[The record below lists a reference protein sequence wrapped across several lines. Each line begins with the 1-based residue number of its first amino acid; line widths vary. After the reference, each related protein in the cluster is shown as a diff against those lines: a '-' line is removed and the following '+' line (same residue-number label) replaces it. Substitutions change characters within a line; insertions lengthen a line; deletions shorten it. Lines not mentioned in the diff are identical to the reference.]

1 MNVDSDQT
9 WAPAPFKDFISLSL
23 VPLIAT
29 VQRGGLLIL
38 ELVRG
43 GGGRQREDSVQK
55 DYITKSET
63 GKEL

>member
-38 ELVRG
+38 ELVQG
-43 GGGRQREDSVQK
+43 GGGQREDSVQK